1 VDVRVLGHV
10 EDDELHALYT
20 AASVLCFPSRAEG
33 FGRPPLEAL
42 ACGTPA
48 VVADYAAA
56 EEVMG
61 DVARIV
67 PLDVDAW
74 VDALSTILREG
85 RRPEVC
91 GSLNTRHRWD
101 LAAEMVA
108 AACEDA
114 AVERR
119 RGGG

>member
-10 EDDELHALYT
+10 DDDELHALYT

-48 VVADYAAA
+48 VVADYPAA

-67 PLDVDAW
+67 PLNADAW
-74 VDALSTILREG
+74 VDALSSILREE
-85 RRPEVC
+85 RRPDLR
-91 GSLNTRHRWD
+91 GSLTARHRWD
-101 LAAEMVA
+101 VAAEMVA
-108 AACEDA
+108 ATCEDA
-114 AVERR
+114 AAERR
-119 RGGG
+119 RGGA